1 MLLTKEVRKD
11 WNLPSSELVIENQLA
26 VGNNVGKLNRDV
38 VMVNVD
44 SKNERAVPN
53 FEETLKGID
62 EELSEDCV
70 ISNLNT
76 LKSGG
81 GSGDKFDGAET
92 SREKQM
98 AKNLDKVQA
107 WNLSNSSV
115 NGAMKELVFNANC
128 ASMKQE
134 KRTRKP
140 RNRSNVYRGL
150 SLEKNYVG

>member
-76 LKSGG
+76 LKLGG
-81 GSGDKFDGAET
+81 GSGDKSDEAET

-107 WNLSNSSV
+107 
-115 NGAMKELVFNANC
+115 
-128 ASMKQE
+128 
-134 KRTRKP
+134 
-140 RNRSNVYRGL
+140 
-150 SLEKNYVG
+150 